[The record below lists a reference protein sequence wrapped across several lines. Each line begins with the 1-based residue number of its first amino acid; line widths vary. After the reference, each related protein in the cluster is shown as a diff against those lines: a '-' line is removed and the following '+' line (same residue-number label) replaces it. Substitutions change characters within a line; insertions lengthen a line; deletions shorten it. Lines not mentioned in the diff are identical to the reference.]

1 MAEKKPASRV
11 GFRNLVYCLVT
22 EDTAPTAGAAGV
34 YETGEVKKLAGA
46 INAELSNQASDPDIQ
61 YFDDEEGDVLYPD
74 PKITISLEL
83 ADLPPEEAA
92 IMVGG
97 VVDKNGVAIDRAGD
111 KPPYIA
117 LGFES
122 RKANGVDRYV
132 WLYKCRAFISSETY
146 HTKEGETLTRQS
158 DKIEVTAVKR
168 NKDDAWRAK
177 VDTDNAAFELVKG
190 TFFDKPYEPQYQEA

>member
-1 MAEKKPASRV
+1 MAEKKIASRV
-11 GFRNLVYCLVT
+11 GFRNLVYCLVNK
-22 EDTAPTAGAAGV
+22 DTAPTAGATGE

-74 PKITISLEL
+74 PKITITLEL

-122 RKANGVDRYV
+122 RKANGEDRYV

-177 VDTDNAAFELVKG
+177 VDTDNEAFALVKE
-190 TFFDKPYEPQYQEA
+190 TFFDKPYEPDYAT